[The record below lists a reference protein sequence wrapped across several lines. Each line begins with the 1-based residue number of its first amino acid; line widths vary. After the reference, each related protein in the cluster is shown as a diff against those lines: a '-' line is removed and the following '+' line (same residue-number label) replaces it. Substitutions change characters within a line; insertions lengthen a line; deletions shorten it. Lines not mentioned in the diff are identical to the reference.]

1 MEFALYYSMINKVA
15 IPVLGKDVA
24 PCFAVASKFLIAN
37 IKDNKKISENI
48 SCCWGREGHCRIKF
62 LKKSD
67 VNILICNGIKLFY
80 RDLLNA
86 LGVIV
91 LPNVSGT
98 ANKALEMFLYD
109 QLETGTAGSLNLP

>member
-1 MEFALYYSMINKVA
+1 MINKVA

-24 PCFAVASKFLIAN
+24 PCFEVAGEFLITN
-37 IKDNKKISENI
+37 IKDSKKISENI
-48 SCCWGREGHCRIKF
+48 SYCRGCEGHCRIKF
-62 LKKSD
+62 LRKNN

-91 LPNVSGT
+91 IPNVSETVNT
-98 ANKALEMFLYD
+98 AMRLFLSD
-109 QLETGTAGSLNLP
+109 QLDTGSKGSLKLP